1 MLAVDKEL
9 RPRGRDARLAL
20 VCLNNHPNI
29 QVRLDAAKCTLEIA
43 PVAARKTIK
52 VIEESRCFPQ
62 AGDAGMTLQYLDESI
77 FKPNRCPQS

>member
-29 QVRLDAAKCTLEIA
+29 QVRLYAAKCTLEIA

-52 VIEESRCFPQ
+52 AIEESRCFPQ